1 MVSLQNQSSPP
12 FSLLVVVWSLQI
24 PGIRELMEGI
34 VPYTKRHFSRIDRL
48 SRSTFLLDY
57 TLARM
62 NVLLPENTLGSGAA
76 VQRSS
81 WPSIGKIQTIHSA
94 QELKVRDGMQ
104 IDGNENGREHSLLSQ
119 ENVKIIENGAKGDGE
134 DEAKMTDAR
143 EESQREET
151 DGNGEIAA
159 LESVV
164 TPRKRKQKRKSAQK
178 VESATKKGGSKSVS
192 KGVEKQSIYPS
203 AAS

>member
-1 MVSLQNQSSPP
+1 
-12 FSLLVVVWSLQI
+12 
-24 PGIRELMEGI
+24 MEGI

-62 NVLLPENTLGSGAA
+62 NVLLPEDTLDSGAA
-76 VQRSS
+76 LQSSS
-81 WPSIGKIQTIHSA
+81 WPTIGNNQTIHSA
-94 QELKVRDGMQ
+94 QEPKVQDEMQ
-104 IDGNENGREHSLLSQ
+104 IDGKIIPSQ
-119 ENVKIIENGAKGDGE
+119 ENGKIIENGAEADGE
-134 DEAKMTDAR
+134 AEAEMTDAR
-143 EESQREET
+143 EESQREEIN
-151 DGNGEIAA
+151 GNGEVAG
-159 LESVV
+159 LESVI

-192 KGVEKQSIYPS
+192 KGVKKQSIYPS